1 MKKVT
6 LIYFMFYL
14 STFFGQVGVGTLNPT
29 ASLDINGNLRIRS
42 ISQNNNSTGAKD
54 SILVSNN
61 VGNVMRV
68 TSKQV
73 IESHF
78 KTFIKG
84 SFISPSDVSL
94 TLSSGTRK
102 IPFDFEEFDTHNEFD
117 TATATFTATQNGI
130 YDINVHI
137 KSSSGVSVA
146 TDLGVAILKNGTV
159 ICRDSFAN
167 IGVTVI
173 VTTINV
179 TPPVRSINTLTNLLV
194 GDTIT
199 FNINST
205 LGSLGI
211 LGSKEDTYF
220 TIHQVR

>member
-14 STFFGQVGVGTLNPT
+14 TAFFGQVGVGTLNPT
-29 ASLDINGNLRIRS
+29 ASLDVNGNLRIRT
-42 ISQNNNSTGAKD
+42 ISQNGNSTAAKD
-54 SILVSNN
+54 SILVVNN
-61 VGNVMRV
+61 VGNAKRV
-68 TSKQV
+68 SSKQV

-84 SFISPSDVSL
+84 SFVSSSDVSL
-94 TLSSGTRK
+94 TLSSNTKK
-102 IPFDFEEFDTHNEFD
+102 IPFDYEEFDTNNEFD
-117 TATATFTATQNGI
+117 TSTATFTATQNGI
-130 YDINVHI
+130 YEISVHI
-137 KSSSGVSVA
+137 ESSASVGVA

-167 IGVTVI
+167 VGVTVLLA
-173 VTTINV
+173 TTNT
-179 TPPVRSINTLTNLLV
+179 TPPVRSIRTLTNLLV

-199 FNINST
+199 FNMNST
-205 LGSLGI
+205 LGSLSI

>member
-14 STFFGQVGVGTLNPT
+14 TPFFGQVGVGTLSPT
-29 ASLDINGNLRIRS
+29 ASLDVNGNLRIRTV
-42 ISQNNNSTGAKD
+42 SQNSNTTASKD

-61 VGNVMRV
+61 IGNVMRV
-68 TSKQV
+68 SSKQV

-84 SFISPSDVSL
+84 AFVSPSDVSL
-94 TLSSGTRK
+94 TLTSGTRK
-102 IPFDFEEFDTHNEFD
+102 IPFDYEEFDTNNEFD
-117 TATATFTATQNGI
+117 TTTSTFTATQDGI
-130 YDINVHI
+130 YEVNVHI
-137 KSSSGVSVA
+137 KSSASVGVA
-146 TDLGVAILKNGTV
+146 TDLGVAILKNGTI
-159 ICRDSFAN
+159 ICRDAFAN
-167 IGVTVI
+167 IAI
-173 VTTINV
+173 LSINA
-179 TPPVRSINTLTNLLV
+179 TPPVRSIRTLTNLVV

-199 FNINST
+199 FNMNST

>member
-1 MKKVT
+1 
-6 LIYFMFYL
+6 MFYL
-14 STFFGQVGVGTLNPT
+14 TTFFGQVGVGTLEPT
-29 ASLDINGNLRIRS
+29 ASLDVNGNLRIRTV
-42 ISQNNNSTGAKD
+42 SQNSNTTASKD
-54 SILVSNN
+54 SVLVVNN

-68 TSKQV
+68 SSKQV
-73 IESHF
+73 IDSHF

-84 SFISPSDVSL
+84 AFVSPSDVNL
-94 TLSSGTRK
+94 TLTSGTRK

-117 TATATFTATQNGI
+117 TATATFTATQSGI
-130 YDINVHI
+130 YEINVHI
-137 KSSSGVSVA
+137 KSSSSVSVA
-146 TDLGVAILKNGTV
+146 TDLGVAILKNGTI

-167 IGVTVI
+167 IGITVI
-173 VTTINV
+173 MTTVNV

-199 FNINST
+199 FNMNST